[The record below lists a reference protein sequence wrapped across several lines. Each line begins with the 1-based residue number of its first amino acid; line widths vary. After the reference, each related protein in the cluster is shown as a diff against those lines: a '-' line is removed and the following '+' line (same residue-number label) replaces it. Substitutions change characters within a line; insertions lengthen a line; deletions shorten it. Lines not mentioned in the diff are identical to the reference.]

1 MYETDD
7 VDYECIFHAYV
18 NLLRAILRLVPRSTF
33 FDIFQP
39 DDGEEHGAYLFE
51 QDEKS
56 QDNFIINVGALPP
69 GKEWHISISYVS
81 ELDLIQ
87 NESRIRFVVPTTIVP
102 RYNPDKGGF
111 SSPAGTTSKYAQ
123 TALYTIEFK
132 CRVEKQQCVWKHTQL
147 DRDIQADIELNKN
160 HLNIIVAVEPG
171 AVIALFT
178 LESCRNDN
186 HHQVLKADVGQDIIM
201 SCIFDE
207 NKIEQVSFMRQMT
220 GDILSLGSE
229 LFVHQSHIEL
239 KRFSSNRLDLKLKSV
254 SQNDSGLYTCMLNDE
269 KLMSFLIEIFVPPR
283 FVWYFPLEGSVSYP
297 ENSSM
302 NLSCHVF
309 AIPSVNITWIH
320 KNKNK
325 QSKNIHYGEDL
336 YLSSI
341 QPSDSGLYECIASNM
356 YHTTISRAFYVTVQY
371 SPRVLILNGTI
382 RSFPHETILVRCE
395 VCSMPQVDHIYWLRQ
410 DQQIKDVNIYI
421 KKQIIND
428 QCSES
433 IMKIITI
440 NEYQFNQ
447 YECKGENILGYKSD
461 YINLQQISRVRKVK
475 PKIYT
480 DEINRNGRTAL
491 LLTKSH
497 KKKKNL
503 TITATESNKIFL
515 SNSFAKKI
523 EWFWLLSLFIN
534 WIRPV

>member
-1 MYETDD
+1 MVEARVALESLDNKGDD
-7 VDYECIFHAYV
+7 SNESD
-18 NLLRAILRLVPRSTF
+18 LLCTLLSK
-33 FDIFQP
+33 
-39 DDGEEHGAYLFE
+39 Y
-51 QDEKS
+51 
-56 QDNFIINVGALPP
+56 
-69 GKEWHISISYVS
+69 GKECHISISYVS

-87 NESRIRFVVPTTIVP
+87 NESRIRFVVPTTIVL

-132 CRVEKQQCVWKHTQL
+132 IFDQQNVYILQFAQEHTQL
-147 DRDIQADIELNKN
+147 DRDIQADIELI
-160 HLNIIVAVEPG
+160 L
-171 AVIALFT
+171 
-178 LESCRNDN
+178 SRNDN

-283 FVWYFPLEGSVSYP
+283 FAWYFPLEGSVSYP

-325 QSKNIHYGEDL
+325 QSKNIHYGDDL

-371 SPRVLILNGTI
+371 SPRVLILNETI
-382 RSFPHETILVRCE
+382 RSFLHETILVRCQI
-395 VCSMPQVDHIYWLRQ
+395 CSMPQVDHIYWLRQ
-410 DQQIKDVNIYI
+410 DQQIKDANIYI
-421 KKQIIND
+421 KKQTIND

-433 IMKIITI
+433 IMKIIAI

-475 PKIYT
+475 PKMYT

-503 TITATESNKIFL
+503 TITTT
-515 SNSFAKKI
+515 
-523 EWFWLLSLFIN
+523 
-534 WIRPV
+534 